1 MVPAQRVGLMTSP
14 SNKLEVA
21 RGKGVAPGKRALRRS
36 ALHQYTLNSGVC
48 KELHRQPLSRRTSNT
63 LWDLVQRGGGPF
75 AGILSAYACRVEP
88 GIEPGGRAFW
98 ILRNEDPVLLC
109 VVCWDAAYGD
119 EVFGIAERAYYDLL
133 LQDCLRASTPRPR
146 SLFADHAP
154 GIPDRLPWLAR
165 VQFPGLRQLGP
176 RESIVLDELER
187 CLAWTLLTRLPLLR

>member
-1 MVPAQRVGLMTSP
+1 MVPAWPVGLMTAP
-14 SNKLEVA
+14 SSNLEVA
-21 RGKGVAPGKRALRRS
+21 RGKGVARRKRALRRS
-36 ALHQYTLNSGVC
+36 ALHQYTLNTGLF
-48 KELHRQPLSRRTSNT
+48 KELHRRPLSRRTSNT

-75 AGILSAYACRVEP
+75 AGILSAFACRVEP
-88 GIEPGGRAFW
+88 GIESGGRTFW
-98 ILRNEDPVLLC
+98 ILRNEEPVLLC
-109 VVCWDAAYGD
+109 VACWDAAHGD

-133 LQDCLRASTPRPR
+133 LQECSRVSAPQPQL
-146 SLFADHAP
+146 LFADHAP